1 MVSPYEKLWK
11 DTMDIYHFNDDG
23 SLPDIPA
30 HTGVKCHYSMK
41 TVAAVGTDAAPELAN
56 QNKLFCA
63 PDVDI
68 KSGDYVEVTQ
78 RNGAKVNLTV
88 GEGFPYTY
96 NQGFSVT
103 RSDKA

>member
-1 MVSPYEKLWK
+1 MANPYEKLWK

-23 SLPDIPA
+23 SLPATPSHAD
-30 HTGVKCHYSMK
+30 VKCHYSMK
-41 TVAAVGTDAAPELAN
+41 TITAVGTDAAPEIAN

-63 PDVDI
+63 LDVDI
-68 KSGDYVEVTQ
+68 KTGDYVEVTQ

-96 NQGFSVT
+96 NQEFSVT
-103 RSDKA
+103 RDDKA